1 MRICQCIRML
11 DSMPVSAP
19 FADRRDREHQL
30 WLEMR
35 LAYDNYRDASETL
48 AAAAS
53 RAPISIS
60 FPERARGIET
70 LAAKERIEFERY
82 IEKRM
87 QYAEFVRDRSNSTA
101 IHSSVERTANDS
113 PPPKQRHDEPLLWL
127 GRIASG
133 MALGAALLCTTG
145 FILSEQK
152 RIQDLNL
159 ARDEMSAALNH
170 TRDDLRL
177 LSRQL
182 GVLNHLAS
190 REAVDPS
197 VRRQRNSVYKSAARN
212 QTVLQPLNRIPTALP
227 RPQAPYV
234 RGSRRA
240 EAATPAVR
248 NYEEPLGSAKSG
260 ARSYYRFALT
270 PSTQFKQV
278 GTVRL
283 SLRKVDPKQKDF
295 DLCLLVENS
304 KVEKKHMKLDVPVWI
319 NLADRS
325 QGVAVVVTRIGKNYV
340 QGYLTEP
347 SNMRPEITASNQARQ
362 RVPRRS

>member
-1 MRICQCIRML
+1 ML
-11 DSMPVSAP
+11 DSTPVSAP

-30 WLEMR
+30 WLAMR

-53 RAPISIS
+53 RSPISIS
-60 FPERARGIET
+60 SPERALGIET

-82 IEKRM
+82 IEKRI
-87 QYAEFVRDRSNSTA
+87 QYSEFVRDRSNSSA
-101 IHSSVERTANDS
+101 IHFSVDSTASDS
-113 PPPKQRHDEPLLWL
+113 TAPKQRHDESALSL
-127 GRIASG
+127 GRITARI
-133 MALGAALLCTTG
+133 ALGAALLCTTG

-152 RIQDLNL
+152 RIHDLDV
-159 ARDEMSAALNH
+159 ARDEMSATLNH

-182 GVLNHLAS
+182 SVLNPLAS
-190 REAVDPS
+190 REAVDAAAAS
-197 VRRQRNSVYKSAARN
+197 VRGQRNSVYKTAARN
-212 QTVLQPLNRIPTALP
+212 QTVLQPLNRIPTGLP
-227 RPQAPYV
+227 GQEAPYV

-240 EAATPAVR
+240 KAAPPVVR
-248 NYEEPLGSAKSG
+248 NYEEPIGSAKSK
-260 ARSYYRFALT
+260 ARSYYRFTLT

-283 SLRKVDPKQKDF
+283 SLRKVDPKQKYL
-295 DLCLLVENS
+295 DLCLLVENF
-304 KVEKKHMKLDVPVWI
+304 KVEKKHMKLNVPVWI
-319 NLADRS
+319 NLADRL
-325 QGVAVVVTRIGKNYV
+325 QDVAVVVTRIGKNYV